1 MARIEAVA
9 RRVLVIE
16 DEESIAGPLS
26 ASLRRAGFEVC
37 VASRAEEGRRSFEA
51 WRPDVVLLD
60 VMLPDGD
67 GREVLRELQPSGV
80 PVVLVTARSDQIDKV
95 VGLELGA
102 DDYVTKPFDIG
113 ELVARIRAVLRRT
126 SPHEEVSE
134 PSLHEVL
141 RVGDVEVDLGSR
153 LVTRA
158 GRPIDLALKE
168 FELLR
173 MLFEHAGQ
181 VVRRG
186 ALMDELW
193 GPDWYGSDKKLD
205 VHMSTL
211 RHKLGEDP
219 MHPQLIYT
227 VRGIGFRAA
236 PMVDSTD
243 CS

>member
-1 MARIEAVA
+1 MARIDAVV

-37 VASRAEEGRRSFEA
+37 VAGRADEGLRDFDA

-60 VMLPDGD
+60 VMLPDRD
-67 GREVLRELQPSGV
+67 GRDVLRELRPSGV
-80 PVVLVTARSDQIDKV
+80 PVVLVTARSDRMDKV

-102 DDYVTKPFDIG
+102 DDYVTKPFDMG

-126 SPHEEVSE
+126 TQPEEVSGAAQNG
-134 PSLHEVL
+134 VL
-141 RVGDVEVDLGSR
+141 SVGDVEVDLGSR
-153 LVTRA
+153 IVTRG
-158 GRPIDLALKE
+158 GRRIDLALKE

-173 MLFEHAGQ
+173 ILFEHAGQ

-219 MHPQLIYT
+219 MHPQLIFT
-227 VRGIGFRAA
+227 VRGVGFRAA
-236 PMVDSTD
+236 RVVDSAD
-243 CS
+243 GS